1 MAHKIVYN
9 NSKSLGK
16 ENCLYMQAKVS
27 QGHVIYNQ
35 TILSATCF
43 GVFCTVSIT
52 QKTIHMNTT
61 YIL

>member
-1 MAHKIVYN
+1 MAHNIVYN

-27 QGHVIYNQ
+27 QGHVIYNK